1 MSNLDTT
8 SWSLIRRAAAGDA
21 EDRERFAARYAPVIR
36 GYFSTRWHLPLSHE
50 RVQDASQEVF
60 VQCFRQGGVLASAN
74 PELGSGFQAFLYG
87 VARRIGANLD
97 RRLGH
102 LKAKEIDGHSDFDEC
117 AISSELA
124 LSKSFDRAW
133 ASLVAREA
141 GDLARARAEGH
152 AARLAGL
159 EALQLQFFEG
169 LQPRE
174 IAERRGVA
182 AEAIYESL
190 RLAKKDFRA
199 AFVEVMA
206 TYNPHCTEAELKQKC
221 IDLVAHL

>member
-1 MSNLDTT
+1 VSNLDTT

-133 ASLVAREA
+133 ASLVA
-141 GDLARARAEGH
+141 
-152 AARLAGL
+152 LAGL